1 VAALLLV
8 ATPQAH
14 GQISWS
20 TSSGDW
26 SVPGNWLGSLTPT
39 STDDAYI
46 ANGGTATITISDS
59 AAVCNTLW
67 LGNPNSAN
75 SGTIQMN
82 NGSLSSG
89 TDQNVGNLGTGTFLQ
104 SGGTNN
110 GANNLNLGN
119 NPGSLGIYSLSNSG
133 MLNVA
138 NSENLGVSGTGTFT
152 QLGGVNNAA
161 GLTLGSNSGS
171 IGTYTLSGTGTLNVT
186 NSEYLGLSGTGTFN
200 QLGGVNNAGGLTLCA
215 NSGSIGTYTLSG
227 TGVLNATNQEFVG
240 LSGTGTFIQS
250 GGTNN
255 ANLGFQLG
263 FNPGS
268 SGSYSLSNSG
278 VLNVPATFE
287 FVGSSVSS
295 GSGTFTHSGG
305 TNNVGSLYVG
315 YGASSGSYNL
325 SGSGVLNASSLS
337 VGSSGTS
344 TFTQSGGTSAVTAAF
359 SLSGGTYNLN
369 AGLLSVPNIQG
380 TGGTFNFSG
389 GTLLTNSP
397 FNTSQTMTLNGSGS
411 VTVNTG
417 GNAVAF
423 SGALSGSGG
432 LNVLGAGNLTL
443 AGSNNYSGAV
453 SIPDSTTLTL
463 NNAYAL
469 PNSTLNLSASTSFL
483 AFNTNGGTIT
493 TFNLGALAG
502 SGSGTLTDVSGFPA
516 TLSAGGDGAS
526 TTFSGAL
533 SGSGGLTKTGSGIL
547 DLVGTNSYA
556 GPTTINGGEIK
567 LDFSHSASA
576 PYSNIIYSNTANA
589 ASLVLGGGTLAV
601 QGRGSTADS
610 QLVYGLVIN
619 PGASSI
625 IVAPG
630 VSGTMLLSMGSI
642 SRSVGG
648 TVDFTP
654 PGGANSATNGILTTT
669 STTNGILGAYATTG
683 GTGWAVSF
691 GTVGY
696 ITALS
701 TSAYTSGNLGT
712 LTTSASQN
720 LLLSG
725 TQAPVTSPKTM
736 NTLNLTGSS
745 SLTMT
750 GTGAVTLAGGGLIG
764 NTTGTISGGTLEGSS
779 GTLGELIVIT
789 PQNLTIASVLANN
802 GSTATAFTK
811 TGSATLTLIGTNT
824 YTGATTIGAGALQ
837 LGNGTASGALGTG
850 PVNDYGALVF
860 NFSGNQ
866 SFANAISGAGSLTQA
881 GSGLLTLTG
890 SNTSTGP
897 TTISSGTLQFGGSA
911 SLGGAGNV
919 LDNGSLVF
927 NRSAGTTFSGAISGG
942 GNLSQIGS
950 GVLTLLGNNT
960 YSGATTISA
969 GTLQIDNGTASGT
982 LGSGPVTDNS
992 VLVFDRSDNPIF
1004 NGVISG
1010 GGSLVQAGTGLLTVT
1025 GSNVYT
1031 GGTTISAGTLQ
1042 VGNGNATAAL
1052 GPGTLTD
1059 NSALVFNLSGA
1070 PAFGGAIS
1078 GSGSLIQAG
1087 TGVLTLL
1094 GSNTYSGST
1103 TISAGT
1109 LQVGNGGSG
1118 AAIGNSN
1125 SALDNGSL
1133 VFYGSDNPTFS
1144 GAISGSGNLTQAGTG
1159 RLTLLGSNTYT
1170 GATAVSA
1177 GTLQVGNGGSG
1188 AFLASPIISLSNSAA
1203 LVFNHSDALTYSGL
1217 IAGTGSLTQAGLGI
1231 LTLPGSNTYTGGTT
1245 ILAGTLQV
1253 GNGGSGEFLASPS
1266 VSLSSGAAL
1275 VFSQSDA
1282 PTYSGIISGSGN
1294 LTQAGPGLLTLLG
1307 SNTYSGSTT
1316 ISGGTLQ
1323 VGNGGSGASIGGS
1336 SSLLNNGSLV
1346 FSGSDNP
1353 TFGGAIS
1360 GSGDLTQAG
1369 SGVLTLLGSNTY
1381 AGNTT
1386 ISAGTLQLGNGGSG
1400 ASIGNTNSVLDN
1412 SSLVFFHSD
1421 GVTFLPAISG
1431 SGNLTQA
1438 GSGVLT
1444 LLGNNTYSGSTTV
1457 SGGTLQVGNGGS
1469 GEFLASPSVSLS
1481 NSAAL
1486 VFNQSDVQT
1495 YGGVISG
1502 VGNVTLTGTG
1512 GLLTLLGSNTYTG
1525 NTTVSGGTLQIG
1537 SGGSGAFLA
1546 SPSVSLSNSA
1556 ALVFS
1561 QSDSQIY
1568 GGVISGSGNVMLT
1581 GSGLLTLLGSN
1592 TYSGTTTISG
1602 GTLQV
1607 GNGIAAATLGTGAV
1621 TDNSALVFN
1630 LPGASTFGGAIS
1642 GKGSLT
1648 LAGTGL
1654 LTLLGSNTFTG
1665 GTMISTGTLQL
1676 GNGGTSGSLTSGVA
1690 LGSGG
1695 ALVLDRADNVSMN
1708 FTLSGPGGLWKTGS
1722 DTVTLTGNSTSFTGP
1737 VSVVQGQL
1745 VLAGPANIG
1754 ATTVSSGGT
1763 LQFSGA
1769 SFNLGFTGVSA
1780 QTGGLVQ
1787 FQSANISGGYLAGLG
1802 KYVLAGSTATTFNSV
1817 TNYATLQ
1824 QNGPAVF
1831 NNVINDGLITASGG
1845 LQLVNG
1851 KNDISGVIIL
1861 SGTNTVS
1868 QWGGNQGLMTIQGGS
1883 LLNNENGPLTSAGGG
1898 VITINSGGT
1907 LNADS
1912 FSQGASLNLR
1922 DSLLINNGTVIGTT
1936 NVGYGATASGSG
1948 SFGLINL
1955 SNSGAIAVSPAASPQ
1970 SPGVVITNGLIVGS
1984 GVLAAPATIAATATV
1999 MPNANLTLTLA
2010 GNLSGTGQLIETGS
2024 GKLVLSGS
2032 NTYSGGTDVYS
2043 GTLEVINSNALA
2055 NGTNLTIDAG
2065 DKFIFPNSVAEAPAA
2080 TVNAVPEPGT
2090 LALLS
2095 MAGIIA
2101 AAAACRRR
2109 RICSRENP
2117 SRSGD

>member
-1 VAALLLV
+1 
-8 ATPQAH
+8 
-14 GQISWS
+14 
-20 TSSGDW
+20 
-26 SVPGNWLGSLTPT
+26 
-39 STDDAYI
+39 
-46 ANGGTATITISDS
+46 
-59 AAVCNTLW
+59 
-67 LGNPNSAN
+67 
-75 SGTIQMN
+75 M
-82 NGSLSSG
+82 
-89 TDQNVGNLGTGTFLQ
+89 
-104 SGGTNN
+104 
-110 GANNLNLGN
+110 
-119 NPGSLGIYSLSNSG
+119 
-133 MLNVA
+133 
-138 NSENLGVSGTGTFT
+138 
-152 QLGGVNNAA
+152 
-161 GLTLGSNSGS
+161 
-171 IGTYTLSGTGTLNVT
+171 
-186 NSEYLGLSGTGTFN
+186 
-200 QLGGVNNAGGLTLCA
+200 
-215 NSGSIGTYTLSG
+215 
-227 TGVLNATNQEFVG
+227 
-240 LSGTGTFIQS
+240 
-250 GGTNN
+250 
-255 ANLGFQLG
+255 
-263 FNPGS
+263 
-268 SGSYSLSNSG
+268 
-278 VLNVPATFE
+278 
-287 FVGSSVSS
+287 
-295 GSGTFTHSGG
+295 
-305 TNNVGSLYVG
+305 
-315 YGASSGSYNL
+315 
-325 SGSGVLNASSLS
+325 
-337 VGSSGTS
+337 
-344 TFTQSGGTSAVTAAF
+344 
-359 SLSGGTYNLN
+359 
-369 AGLLSVPNIQG
+369 
-380 TGGTFNFSG
+380 
-389 GTLLTNSP
+389 
-397 FNTSQTMTLNGSGS
+397 
-411 VTVNTG
+411 
-417 GNAVAF
+417 
-423 SGALSGSGG
+423 
-432 LNVLGAGNLTL
+432 
-443 AGSNNYSGAV
+443 
-453 SIPDSTTLTL
+453 
-463 NNAYAL
+463 
-469 PNSTLNLSASTSFL
+469 
-483 AFNTNGGTIT
+483 
-493 TFNLGALAG
+493 
-502 SGSGTLTDVSGFPA
+502 
-516 TLSAGGDGAS
+516 
-526 TTFSGAL
+526 
-533 SGSGGLTKTGSGIL
+533 
-547 DLVGTNSYA
+547 
-556 GPTTINGGEIK
+556 
-567 LDFSHSASA
+567 
-576 PYSNIIYSNTANA
+576 
-589 ASLVLGGGTLAV
+589 
-601 QGRGSTADS
+601 
-610 QLVYGLVIN
+610 
-619 PGASSI
+619 
-625 IVAPG
+625 
-630 VSGTMLLSMGSI
+630 
-642 SRSVGG
+642 
-648 TVDFTP
+648 
-654 PGGANSATNGILTTT
+654 
-669 STTNGILGAYATTG
+669 
-683 GTGWAVSF
+683 
-691 GTVGY
+691 
-696 ITALS
+696 
-701 TSAYTSGNLGT
+701 
-712 LTTSASQN
+712 
-720 LLLSG
+720 
-725 TQAPVTSPKTM
+725 
-736 NTLNLTGSS
+736 
-745 SLTMT
+745 
-750 GTGAVTLAGGGLIG
+750 
-764 NTTGTISGGTLEGSS
+764 
-779 GTLGELIVIT
+779 
-789 PQNLTIASVLANN
+789 
-802 GSTATAFTK
+802 
-811 TGSATLTLIGTNT
+811 
-824 YTGATTIGAGALQ
+824 
-837 LGNGTASGALGTG
+837 
-850 PVNDYGALVF
+850 NDYGALVF

-866 SFANAISGAGSLTQA
+866 SFGNAISGAGGLTQA

-897 TTISSGTLQFGGSA
+897 TTISAGTLQFGGSA

-927 NRSAGTTFSGAISGG
+927 NRSTGTTFSGAISGS

-960 YSGATTISA
+960 YGGTTTISS
-969 GTLQIDNGTASGT
+969 GTLQIGNGTASGT
-982 LGSGPVTDNS
+982 LGGGPVTDNGA
-992 VLVFDRSDNPIF
+992 LVFDRSDNPIF

-1010 GGSLVQAGTGLLTVT
+1010 SGSLVQAGTGLLTVT

-1070 PAFGGAIS
+1070 PTFGGTIS
-1078 GSGSLIQAG
+1078 GSGSLIQVG

-1118 AAIGNSN
+1118 AAIGKSN
-1125 SALDNGSL
+1125 SALNNGSL

-1177 GTLQVGNGGSG
+1177 GTLQVGNGGSSE
-1188 AFLASPIISLSNSAA
+1188 FLASPIISLSNSAA

-1217 IAGTGSLTQAGLGI
+1217 IAGTGSLTQTGLGI

-1245 ILAGTLQV
+1245 VLAGTLQV

-1266 VSLSSGAAL
+1266 VSLNSGATL

-1400 ASIGNTNSVLDN
+1400 ASIGNTNGVLDN
-1412 SSLVFFHSD
+1412 SSLVFFHGDS
-1421 GVTFLPAISG
+1421 VTFLPAISG

-1502 VGNVTLTGTG
+1502 VGNVTLTGTD

-1546 SPSVSLSNSA
+1546 SPSISLSNSA

-1568 GGVISGSGNVMLT
+1568 GGVISGSGNVALT

-1607 GNGIAAATLGTGAV
+1607 GNGIVAATLGTGAV
-1621 TDNSALVFN
+1621 TDDSALVFN

-1676 GNGGTSGSLTSGVA
+1676 GNGGTSGSLTGGVA

-1754 ATTVSSGGT
+1754 ATAVSSGGT

-1769 SFNLGFTGVSA
+1769 SFNLGFTGVNA

-1787 FQSANISGGYLAGLG
+1787 FQSANITGGYLAGLG
-1802 KYVLAGSTATTFNSV
+1802 TYVLAGSTATNFNSV

-1831 NNVINDGLITASGG
+1831 NNVTNDGLITASGG

-1851 KNDISGVIIL
+1851 KNDINGVIIL

-1922 DSLLINNGTVIGTT
+1922 DSLLVNNGTVIGTT

-1948 SFGLINL
+1948 SFGPINL

-1970 SPGVVITNGLIVGS
+1970 SPGVVITNGLIVGN

-2024 GKLVLSGS
+2024 GQLVLSGS
-2032 NTYSGGTDVYS
+2032 NTYSGGTNVYS

-2080 TVNAVPEPGT
+2080 TVNSVPEPGT

-2109 RICSRENP
+2109 HFGVR
-2117 SRSGD
+2117 